1 MTRYVGSTMLQ
12 WGLMCATF
20 LCLDFITAGLP
31 VGMQPPHEAKKP
43 LVGALC
49 ALLSIR
55 SRVFNPM
62 NNRRQTWSE
71 LEEERRKRIRP
82 EWTPPPSVFAFVWT
96 FIAFLRG
103 ASSAI
108 IWETCNQ
115 SLFSLP
121 LCVYAL
127 HLSIGDGWNAINNA
141 ERRLGVAASSMI
153 FVLASAYGVT
163 GCYYTY
169 NPLAGYLLVP
179 LSVWLSIAFG
189 ALLLLSLS
197 LFLPLVFN
205 GKRIPSLLGSR
216 SACCVDV
223 EVEWETA
230 FGSSQGREAALKEA
244 SLFSCS
250 PFWWFPRLQSPKP
263 GVDMSLS
270 FSTRL
275 LYICCVKVEK
285 RR

>member
-20 LCLDFITAGLP
+20 LCLDFITTGLP
-31 VGMQPPHEAKKP
+31 VGMQAPHEAKKP

-71 LEEERRKRIRP
+71 LQEERRKRIRP

-96 FIAFLRG
+96 LIAFLRG

-127 HLSIGDGWNAINNA
+127 HLSIGDAWNAINNA

-189 ALLLLSLS
+189 ALVLFDLPEIFLFLSSSS
-197 LFLPLVFN
+197 LFPMANGSLPPLV
-205 GKRIPSLLGSR
+205 SR
-216 SACCVDV
+216 SARCVDV
-223 EVEWETA
+223 EVEWETPV
-230 FGSSQGREAALKEA
+230 GSSQGRAAALKEKLL
-244 SLFSCS
+244 SFLVPLLGGC
-250 PFWWFPRLQSPKP
+250 QGYNYKSPK
-263 GVDMSLS
+263 
-270 FSTRL
+270 
-275 LYICCVKVEK
+275 
-285 RR
+285 